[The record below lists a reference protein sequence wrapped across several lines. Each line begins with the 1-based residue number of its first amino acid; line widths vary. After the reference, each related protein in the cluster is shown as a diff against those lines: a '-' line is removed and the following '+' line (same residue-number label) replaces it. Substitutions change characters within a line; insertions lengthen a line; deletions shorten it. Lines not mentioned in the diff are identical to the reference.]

1 MLPPEKLGLYENSL
15 MEEYLTLIGKRVFVT
30 HYLELKNGTARL
42 EECSPKSARQRLRAA
57 KELFRQNFHVA
68 ALKKIASSRYLP
80 PETVE
85 LAKDLLVYE
94 TLSLREYYLSLD

>member
-15 MEEYLTLIGKRVFVT
+15 MEEYLALIGKRIFVT
-30 HYLELKNGTARL
+30 HYLELKNGTAHL
-42 EECSPKSARQRLRAA
+42 EECSPASANVRLHAA

-68 ALKKIASSRYLP
+68 ALKKIASSRYLS